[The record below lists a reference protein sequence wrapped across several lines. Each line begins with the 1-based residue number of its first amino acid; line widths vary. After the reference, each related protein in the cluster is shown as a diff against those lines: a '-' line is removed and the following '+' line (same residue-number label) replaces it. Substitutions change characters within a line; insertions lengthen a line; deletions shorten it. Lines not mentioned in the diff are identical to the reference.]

1 MTRGDAA
8 EETVAGGK
16 LHGARDGA
24 RQFSASAGRWLNG
37 VCHRSSPGWARRGLA
52 RSHFRQ
58 WEEWGLSC
66 GTADCRLQASIPS
79 FSACSAIAATLLQC
93 CDMPAQPAYDQP
105 AAAPAPAPASCIIGE
120 QLSVDVCQPSQTP
133 SRRSTLTC
141 MAPAAFAT
149 RRLYRPAGLVS
160 CSRSFP
166 TIDTQASAAP
176 PLRCPTASPT
186 TAMPMAVVIMPSKTA
201 VRHSASRMRCSAAD
215 DLHCRLFAAE

>member
-1 MTRGDAA
+1 MVPVTARANFPRPRADGS
-8 EETVAGGK
+8 TVCAIDPLRAG
-16 LHGARDGA
+16 
-24 RQFSASAGRWLNG
+24 
-37 VCHRSSPGWARRGLA
+37 PRRGCGNA
-52 RSHFRQ
+52 HFRQ

-79 FSACSAIAATLLQC
+79 SSACSIVCEVSSAIVATLLQC

-133 SRRSTLTC
+133 SRRNTLTC

-149 RRLYRPAGLVS
+149 RRRRLYRPAGLVS

-166 TIDTQASAAP
+166 TIDTQMSAAP
-176 PLRCPTASPT
+176 PLRCPKASPT

-201 VRHSASRMRCSAAD
+201 VRLSASRLLRSAAD